1 MFEALCVKNLAK
13 IVCMYLS
20 LFEDRVQNLPSFP
33 FCFPWLPL
41 TSNSNAQPIRKILWR
56 TKKNRITCAS
66 PFGLLDHQKNETEF
80 TIIFYWVVLGMKLN
94 ICIRKW
100 TIENLQLLHKNRHTS
115 IFTFFSFT
123 LTSVHISTKYSSAS
137 LRMFRRVLSVSVR
150 LTIGSVFWNEVFHW
164 DHQ

>member
-1 MFEALCVKNLAK
+1 MFKALCVKSQAK

-56 TKKNRITCAS
+56 TKKNRVTYAS

-80 TIIFYWVVLGMKLN
+80 TIIFNWVVLGMKLH

-100 TIENLQLLHKNRHTS
+100 AVENLQLLNKD
-115 IFTFFSFT
+115 
-123 LTSVHISTKYSSAS
+123 SSAN
-137 LRMFRRVLSVSVR
+137 LRMFRRVLSVSVL

>member
-1 MFEALCVKNLAK
+1 MFEALCVKSLAK

-56 TKKNRITCAS
+56 TKKNRVTYAS

-115 IFTFFSFT
+115 IITFFP
-123 LTSVHISTKYSSAS
+123 L
-137 LRMFRRVLSVSVR
+137 
-150 LTIGSVFWNEVFHW
+150 HW
-164 DHQ
+164 HQYTFQLKIHLLA

>member
-1 MFEALCVKNLAK
+1 MFKALCAKSQAK

-56 TKKNRITCAS
+56 TKKNRVTYAS

-80 TIIFYWVVLGMKLN
+80 TIIFNWVVLGMKLH

-100 TIENLQLLHKNRHTS
+100 AVENLQLLNKD
-115 IFTFFSFT
+115 
-123 LTSVHISTKYSSAS
+123 SSAN
-137 LRMFRRVLSVSVR
+137 LRMFRRVLSVSVL

>member
-1 MFEALCVKNLAK
+1 MFKALCVKSQGK

-56 TKKNRITCAS
+56 TKKNRVTYAS

-80 TIIFYWVVLGMKLN
+80 TIIFNWVVLGMKLH

-100 TIENLQLLHKNRHTS
+100 AVENLQLLNKD
-115 IFTFFSFT
+115 
-123 LTSVHISTKYSSAS
+123 SSAN
-137 LRMFRRVLSVSVR
+137 LRMFRRVLSVSVL

>member
-1 MFEALCVKNLAK
+1 MFKALCVKSQAK

-20 LFEDRVQNLPSFP
+20 LFKDRVQNLPSFP

-56 TKKNRITCAS
+56 TKKNRVTYAS

-80 TIIFYWVVLGMKLN
+80 TIIFNWVVLGMKLH

-100 TIENLQLLHKNRHTS
+100 AVENLQLLNKD
-115 IFTFFSFT
+115 
-123 LTSVHISTKYSSAS
+123 SSAN
-137 LRMFRRVLSVSVR
+137 LRMFRRVLSVSVL